1 MTPRAWSVVGVGAIL
16 LALACGKPAAEPPP
30 GCEPPGPTSER
41 LYRGIPMAGW
51 DAEELARDIALI
63 HSAIQV
69 SEGSGAPPSKEF
81 EAAKRAFEAERWLD
95 AAEGFRA
102 VAKRNG
108 ADDRAT
114 RQTAQYFFA
123 LALFRLKFTTEA
135 ASILR
140 DIRSQDAHPKRAEA
154 AQWLTVKWCER

>member
-1 MTPRAWSVVGVGAIL
+1 MKRALVLLVT
-16 LALACGKPAAEPPP
+16 LALGCGKPAAEPPP
-30 GCEPPGPTSER
+30 GCEPPGPTGEG
-41 LYRGIPMAGW
+41 LYRQVASPGW

-69 SEGSGAPPSKEF
+69 SQGAGAPPSAEF
-81 EAAKRAFEAERWLD
+81 VAAKRAFDAERWVE
-95 AAEGFRA
+95 AADGFRT

-114 RQTAQYFFA
+114 RQTAQFYFAIA
-123 LALFRLKFTTEA
+123 LYRLKFTTEA

-140 DIRSQDAHPKRAEA
+140 DVRSQDGHPKQHEA
-154 AQWLTVKWCER
+154 SEWLVTKWCER

>member
-1 MTPRAWSVVGVGAIL
+1 MKVAPRAALALACVA

-30 GCEPPGPTSER
+30 GCEPLGPTSDR

-69 SEGSGAPPSKEF
+69 SQGSGAPPSKEF
-81 EAAKRAFEAERWLD
+81 DAAKRAFEAERWLE
-95 AAEGFRA
+95 AAEGFRT

-114 RQTAQYFFA
+114 RQVAQYFFA
-123 LALFRLKFTTEA
+123 LALYRMKFTTEA

-140 DIRSQDAHPKRAEA
+140 DIRSQDTHPKRAEA